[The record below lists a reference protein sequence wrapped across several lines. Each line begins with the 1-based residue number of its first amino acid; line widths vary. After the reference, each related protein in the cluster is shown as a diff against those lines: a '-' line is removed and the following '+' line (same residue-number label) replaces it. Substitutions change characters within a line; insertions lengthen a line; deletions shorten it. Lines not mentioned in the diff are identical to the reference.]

1 MKAGKKGVFNIA
13 LSIFYKVVT
22 IAVGL
27 ILPKLFITNYGS
39 TVNGLQ
45 ASVNQIFTYIAL
57 LEAGV
62 GASALQSLF
71 APAAN
76 KDREQENAFISAVSR
91 YYNKIGFI
99 YFAIL
104 LAVSGLYALIVP
116 VEGIPW
122 YQVILYII
130 VSGGLTGLNFFYLGK
145 LKLIIGAE
153 GDEFLVSIL
162 STMIYA
168 VSSAVKIL
176 LISFKFNIIFVQLGF
191 LAVNILFTLVY
202 YLIAKKKY
210 PWLSFRQQPDYSCV
224 AQKNSVLIHKV
235 AGLIFQNI
243 DILLLTFLCDLKIV
257 SIYTIYKL
265 VVNMVNSI
273 VATFGDSLNFIFGQK
288 FNTEQDPDKPQY
300 RKLIDTFNVYYSAV
314 AFGLYTVMFLMMIP
328 FVRLYTAKMDIEYV
342 YELLPWLY
350 ISIEILTVGREA
362 MMRTIEVAGHFKKTQ
377 WRAVAEAAINL
388 GVSVVAILVMKHF
401 FGNIGGLYGALIG
414 TIAAMLYRTTDINI
428 YANTRILHRKAWK
441 PFWCMASNA
450 VCFVAIYLISR
461 WIPMEIHSYLQF
473 FLYAAGVAVVVLP
486 LYFLLQS
493 AFNPREC
500 KIILQ
505 ALKHKL
511 RKKKQNP
518 VDSNPQ

>member
-1 MKAGKKGVFNIA
+1 MKAGKKGAFNIA

-71 APAAN
+71 APAAK
-76 KDREQENAFISAVSR
+76 KDREKENAYISAVSR

-122 YQVILYII
+122 YQVILYVI
-130 VSGGLTGLNFFYLGK
+130 VSGSLTGINFFYLGK
-145 LKLIIGAE
+145 LKLIISAE
-153 GDEFLVSIL
+153 GDEFIVSFL

-168 VSSAVKIL
+168 LSSAVKIV

-191 LAVNILFTLVY
+191 LAVNLLFTFIY

-210 PWLSFRQQPDYSCV
+210 KWLSFRQKPDYTCV
-224 AQKNSVLIHKV
+224 AQKNSVLIHKIS
-235 AGLIFQNI
+235 GIIFQNV
-243 DILLLTFLCDLKIV
+243 DILLLTFLCDLNVV
-257 SIYTIYKL
+257 SIYTIYKM

-288 FNTEQDPDKPQY
+288 FNTEEDPDKPQY
-300 RKLIDTFNVYYSAV
+300 RKLIDTFNVYYSAI
-314 AFGLYTVMFLMMIP
+314 AFGLYTVMFLLLIP

-342 YELLPWLY
+342 YETLPWLY

-362 MMRTIEVAGHFKKTQ
+362 MLRTIEVAGHFKKTQ
-377 WRAVAEAAINL
+377 WRAVAEAVINL
-388 GVSVVAILVMKHF
+388 TVSVVAILVMKHF

-414 TIAAMLYRTTDINI
+414 TIAAMIYRTIDINI

-450 VCFVAIYLISR
+450 VCFLLVWLISR
-461 WIPMEIHSYLQF
+461 WVPFEIHSYLQF
-473 FLYAAGVAVVVLP
+473 FLYGAAVTAVVLP
-486 LYFLLQS
+486 LFLVLQS
-493 AFNPREC
+493 LFNRKEC
-500 KIILQ
+500 KNILLY
-505 ALKHKL
+505 LKSRRHA
-511 RKKKQNP
+511 KKGK
-518 VDSNPQ
+518 DA